1 MLPKAAVLTKS
12 LHCLQDTHQVAE
24 LVKPLKRYAIKWHT
38 ALGLGLCAGLC
49 LSPLS

>member
-1 MLPKAAVLTKS
+1 MMS
-12 LHCLQDTHQVAE
+12 QDTHREAE

-38 ALGLGLCAGLC
+38 ALGIGICAGLC